1 MNTDTKCA
9 RSVKSIGLL
18 GPDFDR
24 NVAILFPS
32 LYGIPLLAR
41 KSTNTSFDI

>member
-1 MNTDTKCA
+1 MVSDYLIYKFLNSYVYMKTETKCA

-32 LYGIPLLAR
+32 
-41 KSTNTSFDI
+41 